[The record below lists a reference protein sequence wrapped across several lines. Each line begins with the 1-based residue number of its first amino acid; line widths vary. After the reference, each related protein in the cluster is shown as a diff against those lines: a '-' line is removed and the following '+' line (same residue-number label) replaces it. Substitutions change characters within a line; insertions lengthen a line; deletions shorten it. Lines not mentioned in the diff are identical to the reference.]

1 MTLLLPPPAPG
12 TLPHFLLWMGDSGL
26 ATVVTAAMV
35 LALALHRTTRGLAG
49 RWAGVFVGVTA
60 LVFATKLGLF
70 GWGEGIAALDFR
82 GPSGH
87 ATLSAFV
94 WPLCARLLTMRAGR
108 SVRRAAGL
116 VGMALAAGTAWVL
129 VTHGFHSGVEVAA
142 GSLLGGGAAWACIR
156 HARAIEPPRPGIT
169 LLAAVLIASSV
180 GLQHGRELP
189 ALVRFKWK
197 AHEMMARS
205 HQEENARF
213 GGVTHC

>member
-1 MTLLLPPPAPG
+1 MLLPPPAPG

-35 LALALHRTTRGLAG
+35 MALALDRTTRGLAG
-49 RWAGVFVGVTA
+49 RWGIAFVGITS

-70 GWGEGIAALDFR
+70 GWNDGIAALDFR

-94 WPLCARLLTMRAGR
+94 WPLCARLLTMRADRPLRLVALVLG
-108 SVRRAAGL
+108 AAS
-116 VGMALAAGTAWVL
+116 AAGTAWVL
-129 VTHGFHSGVEVAA
+129 VTCGFHSGAEVAA

-156 HARAIEPPRPGIT
+156 GTRTAPPPLRGIT
-169 LLAAVLIASSV
+169 VLAGLLIATSI

-197 AHEMMARS
+197 AHEMVALQ
-205 HQEENARF
+205 HQADPD
-213 GGVTHC
+213 GIMTP